1 MAFIWEENQQKR
13 KGVSDM
19 TFEQAKKLK
28 EIGFPQRN
36 MLKNIISDED
46 GDYFFKNPT
55 AEELLEWIGGKLEN
69 KIEALFANKSYL
81 LAYYLNSEINFK
93 IKCDTLAEAV
103 FALAIWAHDN
113 KLLEGK

>member
-1 MAFIWEENQQKR
+1 M
-13 KGVSDM
+13 SY
-19 TFEQAKKLK
+19 TLEQREKLNG
-28 EIGFPQRN
+28 IGYPQGNR
-36 MLKNIISDED
+36 SAYDPS
-46 GDYFFKNPT
+46 NPT

-93 IKCDTLAEAV
+93 IKCDTLSEAV
-103 FALAIWAHDN
+103 YALAIRAHDN